1 MSGAAGV
8 VWHEGRVTAADEA
21 RVAATDRGL
30 LYGDGV
36 FETLR
41 AYGGEPFRLA
51 AHVKRLLAGA
61 AALRITPPCGP
72 DELAE
77 AVRETLRAGDLR
89 EAYLRIT
96 LTRGVG
102 GAPGELTASGP
113 PTLLIHARPYA
124 GYPAELYERG
134 MRAMFARARRNET
147 SPLARIK
154 SLNYLDNCLA
164 RAQAADEGL
173 DEAVMLNTRGRVA
186 EATAANLFI
195 VRAGRVV
202 TPPVSDGILPGI
214 TREVVIE
221 LVPVAQESFGPV
233 EFWSAQ
239 EAFLTNSLMEI
250 MPLVALRARQ
260 IGDGRPGP
268 VTRDLHDR
276 YRARVG
282 NECSQTRT

>member
-1 MSGAAGV
+1 MSAAAGV
-8 VWHEGRVTAADEA
+8 VWHEGRVTAAAEA
-21 RVAATDRGL
+21 QVAATDRGL

-41 AYGGEPFRLA
+41 AYGGEPFRLQ
-51 AHVKRLLAGA
+51 AHVERLFAGA
-61 AALRITPPCGP
+61 AALSIPPPCGP
-72 DELAE
+72 EELAD
-77 AVRETLRAGDLR
+77 AVRETLRAGGLR
-89 EAYLRIT
+89 EAYVRIT

-102 GAPGELTASGP
+102 GAPGELTAYGP

-124 GYPAELYERG
+124 GYAPELYERG
-134 MRAMFARARRNET
+134 MRAMFTRARRNET

-164 RAQAADEGL
+164 RAQAAEEGF
-173 DEAVMLNTRGRVA
+173 DEALVLNTRGRIV
-186 EATAANLFI
+186 EATAANLFL

-202 TPPVSDGILPGI
+202 TPPVADGILPGI
-214 TREVVIE
+214 TRAVVME
-221 LVPVAQESFGPV
+221 LVPVAQESLGVV

-250 MPLVALRARQ
+250 MPLVAIRARP

-268 VTRDLHDR
+268 VTREVHER
-276 YRARVG
+276 YRTLVR
-282 NECSQTRT
+282 EERQTFP